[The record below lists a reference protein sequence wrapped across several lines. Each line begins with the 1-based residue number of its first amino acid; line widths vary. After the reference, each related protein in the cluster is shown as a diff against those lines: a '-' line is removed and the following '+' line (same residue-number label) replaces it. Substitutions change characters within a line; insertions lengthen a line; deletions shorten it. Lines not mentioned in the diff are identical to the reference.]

1 MTLIDRDPRSA
12 RAQFERIV
20 LTAIAVLVFL
30 AVLFTARLA
39 FAQAPEV
46 APTPAPSAPWW
57 AQLVMGAFTLMGMV
71 ITGVLLPAWKK
82 KLEAQEAEA
91 KAKGEQSTFVT
102 WALKAEHLA
111 ELTVAEVDATMKPE
125 IAKALQ
131 DGKITPE
138 EWAGLRAK
146 GFEVFKNL
154 AGPAFGSIVGAL
166 GGGDPT
172 TLVHGLIEKA
182 VDKAARPQTP

>member
-1 MTLIDRDPRSA
+1 MTLIDRNPRSA
-12 RAQFERIV
+12 RAQFERGILVV
-20 LTAIAVLVFL
+20 LGVLVLL

-39 FAQAPEV
+39 FAQDV
-46 APTPAPSAPWW
+46 APAVVPPGAPWW

-82 KLEAQEAEA
+82 KLDAEHA
-91 KAKGEQSTFVT
+91 AALAKGEKDTFVT

-125 IAKALQ
+125 IAKALA

-138 EWAGLRAK
+138 EWAGLRTK
-146 GFEVFKNL
+146 GLEVFKNL